1 MQSAEFREV
10 DKLLAGWDQLLKDF
24 PQAKRELLERLGSR
38 MLADVRERIGGT
50 GKVRG
55 WQDRYIGSK
64 NGYVANRPKAETWQV
79 TKGGGKYA
87 VGYITNAIE
96 NGHRVRRPQ
105 PSGSPAG
112 SGKDSYHYTRG
123 RNNMAAVSGK
133 RFYESV
139 RTRMDSMGREELE
152 KLAAEV
158 ARRLESAA

>member
-1 MQSAEFREV
+1 MQSVEFQEV
-10 DKLLAGWDQLLKDF
+10 DRLLAGWDQLLKDF

-38 MLADVRERIGGT
+38 MLSDVRERIGGT
-50 GKVRG
+50 GKVQG

-64 NGYVANRPKAETWQV
+64 NGYVANRPKAETWQT
-79 TKGGGKYA
+79 TKSGGKYA

-105 PSGSPAG
+105 PT
-112 SGKDSYHYTRG
+112 GKDSYHYTRG

-139 RTRMDSMGREELE
+139 RLRMDAMGQEELE
-152 KLAAEV
+152 KLASEV
-158 ARRLESAA
+158 ARRLEGAA